1 MKKPTFQFITLLLFS
16 SIIFLS
22 CQKKNQDNPTPN
34 ERKEYAWAC
43 GSEDSIGVGTI
54 LFSSDGGKSW
64 VRQAEQNPLL
74 QGIDITDIYAEDK
87 NRVWATGTQNTLLF
101 TNDGGANWSK
111 AQLPEYSSNPNLLS
125 ISIYNN
131 QHIWISGEHGTV
143 LSSND
148 HGVNWIAYDS
158 TSFNAG
164 MMQGI
169 FAVNDKKVFV
179 VGGFNLQDEKD
190 RGFIG
195 YTEDGGANWDT
206 ISLNNNYNINEWIGV
221 KAINQTIVVYGCKS
235 HYTYSTDGGQTWTND
250 SIDTS
255 GGGGAADLNGLTMID
270 KDTWWGAFDMNQIY
284 KTTDTGK
291 NWLNQNTPVSG
302 YFLLGIDAYDNNLAL
317 SVGSN
322 SSWPLQGT
330 IIRTEDGKTWTE
342 VYNSNI
348 PLAAVSFI
356 KK

>member
-1 MKKPTFQFITLLLFS
+1 MILLFIS
-16 SIIFLS
+16 SIIYIS
-22 CQKKNQDNPTPN
+22 CQKKEQDDPIPI
-34 ERKEYAWAC
+34 ERKNYAWAC
-43 GSEDSIGVGTI
+43 GSQDSSGVGTI
-54 LFSSDGGKSW
+54 LFSADGGKSW
-64 VRQAEQNPLL
+64 VRQAEENPLL
-74 QGIDITDIYAEDK
+74 QGIDITDIFAVDE
-87 NRVWATGTQNTLLF
+87 NHIWATGTQNTLLF

-111 AQLPEYSSNPNLLS
+111 AHVPENSSNPDLIC
-125 ISIYNN
+125 ISVYNR
-131 QHIWISGEHGTV
+131 QQLWISGDHGTV
-143 LSSND
+143 FSSND
-148 HGVNWIAYDS
+148 NGLNWITYDS
-158 TSFNAG
+158 GFFQGG

-169 FAVNDKKVFV
+169 YALNDQKVFV
-179 VGGFNLQDEKD
+179 VGGVSDKLKND

-206 ISLNNNYNINEWIGV
+206 TSLNNNYNRNEWIGV
-221 KAINQTIVVYGCKS
+221 KAYKQTIVVYGSKS
-235 HYTYSTDGGQTWTND
+235 HYTYSLDGGQTWTND
-250 SIDTS
+250 SIDSS

-284 KTTDTGK
+284 KTTDAGK

-342 VYNSNI
+342 VFNSNI

-356 KK
+356 KKSML